1 MYFILNNKGVNKV
14 RKYVKKKCALNGE
27 RTFKQPN
34 QLINKLIT
42 KSIKLFHSK
51 FHSYHYSNIIMFN
64 LL

>member
-1 MYFILNNKGVNKV
+1 M
-14 RKYVKKKCALNGE
+14 RKKKCAPNRE

-64 LL
+64 LLF

>member
-14 RKYVKKKCALNGE
+14 RKCTKKKCALSGR

-51 FHSYHYSNIIMFN
+51 FLSNH
-64 LL
+64 